1 MLMLRARS
9 FRMPGP
15 VPADQQVPLMQ
26 TSGLSVGMPSSRDS
40 ADTKLVLRG
49 LACSPLHSVSFSISG
64 PPASDR
70 SVARPAHAAGAD
82 ESGLPFQTDWI
93 GSSAAVAMA
102 VQHSRRPGLPVMISD
117 YGRVLARDLHSG
129 HQESAKKRARG
140 YS

>member
-70 SVARPAHAAGAD
+70 SVARPAHGAGAD
-82 ESGLPFQTDWI
+82 ESRLPFQTDWI
-93 GSSAAVAMA
+93 DFVDVFNYPRSRIIGRRVYPAASSAGRTDSPFEGVRSANRAE
-102 VQHSRRPGLPVMISD
+102 RR
-117 YGRVLARDLHSG
+117 
-129 HQESAKKRARG
+129 
-140 YS
+140 